1 MAAAVNNYGA
11 ESITIL
17 RDLEP
22 VRQRPGMYIG
32 STGPQGLHH
41 LLWEIVDNAV
51 DEAIN
56 GFATTIEVTLHED
69 GQSATVSDNGRGIP
83 VGIHPEEGR
92 SALEIIL
99 TKLHTGAK
107 FNNNSYITSGGLHGV
122 GSSVVNAL
130 SIEMIASIK
139 TEGKLWR
146 QSYSC
151 GIPQDEVH
159 IVEAA
164 RGSGTE
170 IFFRPDATIFETTTF
185 DPALIAERLE
195 TKSFLNRGLRI
206 LFRDKVNAS
215 YHEYKHEG
223 GLNDFLDHI
232 VRQSKQAPI
241 HNEIIALRIDDPDS
255 EVTRLEL
262 SLQWSE
268 DTNEDIRTFVNGVPT
283 ADGGTHEQGFK
294 DGLIKAIR
302 GYFEVHSLTPKGL
315 EIVPEDIREGVK
327 GILSIF
333 MRDPQFQSQ
342 TKNRLNNTFIRAH
355 VDRALRVALEQ
366 HLNTHSSTTGQAIA
380 QRIIQAAKARQAS
393 RSAIKH
399 VVRKKAI
406 SRRLNLPGKLADCSS
421 NDPAECELFIVE
433 GDSAGGNAKQGR
445 DRRVQA
451 ILPLRGKVLNAEQA
465 NLSKVAENKELRDV
479 VEALG
484 CGLGEHCDPDRMRY
498 HKVVLLMDADSDGH
512 HICTLLLTFFYRY
525 LRQIIEA
532 GRLYIAQ
539 PPLYRVDFGD
549 EQHWALD
556 DGELG
561 ALLNKL
567 KRRKQQRKINIQR
580 FKGLGEMMAS
590 TLKETT
596 LDVERRRLLKVTIPK
611 DEEDLTEQVISDLMG
626 KDASV
631 RFDFIMSH
639 ADELEELD
647 V

>member
-1 MAAAVNNYGA
+1 MAAASNYTA
-11 ESITIL
+11 ENITIL

-22 VRQRPGMYIG
+22 VRHRPGMYIG
-32 STGPQGLHH
+32 GTGEAGLHH

-56 GFATTIEVTLHED
+56 GHATTIEVTLHED
-69 GQSATVSDNGRGIP
+69 GQSATVWDNGRGIP
-83 VGIHPEEGR
+83 VDLHPEEGK
-92 SALEIIL
+92 SALELIL

-107 FNNNSYITSGGLHGV
+107 FNNASYVNSGGLHGV

-130 SIEMIASIK
+130 SVELVASIRR
-139 TEGKLWR
+139 EGKLHR
-146 QSYSC
+146 QRYSC
-151 GIPQDEVH
+151 GIPQEEVH
-159 IVEAA
+159 VVGPA

-170 IFFRPDATIFETTTF
+170 IFFRPDPTIFEVTTF
-185 DPALIAERLE
+185 DAALISERLE
-195 TKSFLNRGLRI
+195 TKAFLNRGLRI
-206 LFRDKVNAS
+206 VFRDRVHDR
-215 YHEYKHEG
+215 YHEFKHEG
-223 GLNDFLDHI
+223 GVNDFLDH
-232 VRQSKQAPI
+232 VVKVGKQPPV
-241 HNEIIALRIDDPDS
+241 HTEIITLRQDDPDG
-255 EVTRLEL
+255 EVTRVEIA
-262 SLQWSE
+262 LQWTE
-268 DTNEDIRTFVNGVPT
+268 DTREDIRTFVNGVPT
-283 ADGGTHEQGFK
+283 PDGGTHEQGFK
-294 DGLIKAIR
+294 DGLNKALR
-302 GYFEVHSLTPKGL
+302 GYFDTYSLTPKGV
-315 EIVPEDIREGVK
+315 EITPEDIREGVK
-327 GILSIF
+327 AIVSVF
-333 MRDPQFQSQ
+333 MRHPEFQSQ
-342 TKNRLNNTFIRAH
+342 TKNRLNNSFIRAH
-355 VDRALRVALEQ
+355 IDRVLRVALEQ
-366 HLNTHSSTTGQAIA
+366 HLNTHSSSGQTIT

-393 RSAIKH
+393 RAAVKP

-484 CGLGEHCDPDRMRY
+484 CGLGEHCKPELMRY

-512 HICTLLLTFFYRY
+512 HICTLLLTFFYRF
-525 LRQIIEA
+525 LRPIIDE

-539 PPLYRVDFGD
+539 PPLYRVDFG
-549 EQHWALD
+549 EETFWVLD
-556 DGELG
+556 DAELRSVL
-561 ALLNKL
+561 AKL
-567 KRRKQQRKINIQR
+567 KRRKQQRKLNIQR

-596 LDVERRRLLKVTIPK
+596 LDQDKRKLLKVVIAQ
-611 DEEDLTEQVISDLMG
+611 DAQEQTEQVISDLMG

-631 RFDFIMSH
+631 RFDFIMSR